1 MKPEIRAQSAER
13 SSAPKNS
20 GASGHKSYRDLLVWQ
35 RSIQLSVAIY
45 RFTGDFPNAELYGLT
60 SQLRRAAVSVASNIA
75 EGYGRATKGE
85 FRQFVGVARGS
96 ILEVQTQLEI
106 AKQLGFG
113 KETQRRAADALAE
126 ETGKMTWALIQK
138 L

>member
-1 MKPEIRAQSAER
+1 MMTGIRAQSSEL
-13 SSAPKNS
+13 SPAPRKN
-20 GASGHKSYRDLLVWQ
+20 GASGRHSYRDLLVWQ

-45 RFTGDFPNAELYGLT
+45 RFTADFPNAELYGLT
-60 SQLRRAAVSVASNIA
+60 AQLRRAAVSVASNIA

-85 FRQFVGVARGS
+85 FRQFVGIARGS

-126 ETGKMTWALIQK
+126 ETGKMTWALLQK